1 LEATS
6 EARTFSATPATSAT
20 SRPSGAPPATPGL
33 SASAGPPPSSV
44 ANESVSRGVPPTP
57 ESAATGTPGGI
68 DVSLATDVSE
78 MFPAVSTAE

>member
-1 LEATS
+1 MEATS
-6 EARTFSATPATSAT
+6 EARTFETTSEART
-20 SRPSGAPPATPGL
+20 FSATPGL